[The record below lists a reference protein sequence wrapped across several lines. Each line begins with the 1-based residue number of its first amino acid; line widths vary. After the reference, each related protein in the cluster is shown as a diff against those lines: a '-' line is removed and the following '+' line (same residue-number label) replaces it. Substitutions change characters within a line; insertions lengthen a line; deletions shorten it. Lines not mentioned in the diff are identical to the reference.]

1 MLDSFKLTTCLNF
14 WYHQLA
20 NLSQKALD
28 TVQLYSRW
36 FIVCF
41 SVAHREQMSLSVM
54 PARKRLDLVGK
65 MWCIILYW
73 KAINFESLVLVIRKG
88 NVFTLWMLS
97 LEKP

>member
-1 MLDSFKLTTCLNF
+1 M
-14 WYHQLA
+14 

-28 TVQLYSRW
+28 TVQWYSRW

-65 MWCIILYW
+65 MWCIILNW
-73 KAINFESLVLVIRKG
+73 KAINFESLVIRKG
-88 NVFTLWMLS
+88 NVYTLWMLS

>member
-1 MLDSFKLTTCLNF
+1 M
-14 WYHQLA
+14 

-28 TVQLYSRW
+28 TVQWYSRW

-41 SVAHREQMSLSVM
+41 PAVHKEQRSLQVM

-65 MWCIILYW
+65 MWCIILNW
-73 KAINFESLVLVIRKG
+73 KAINFESLAIKKG
-88 NVFTLWMLS
+88 NEYALWMLS